1 MSSVRKSN
9 ERFEYESNSF
19 REEKIKRKKK
29 EMKKNK
35 KWKIVMVYFQILL
48 NKFVLIECY
57 GAVNDSTKMMRCWM
71 SSIQW
76 I

>member
-1 MSSVRKSN
+1 MNDLNMNRTHL
-9 ERFEYESNSF
+9 E
-19 REEKIKRKKK
+19 RKKRNEK
-29 EMKKNK
+29 KRNEKNK
-35 KWKIVMVYFQILL
+35 KWKIVMVHFQILL

>member
-19 REEKIKRKKK
+19 REEKIKRKKRN
-29 EMKKNK
+29 EKNK
-35 KWKIVMVYFQILL
+35 KWKIVMVHFQILL